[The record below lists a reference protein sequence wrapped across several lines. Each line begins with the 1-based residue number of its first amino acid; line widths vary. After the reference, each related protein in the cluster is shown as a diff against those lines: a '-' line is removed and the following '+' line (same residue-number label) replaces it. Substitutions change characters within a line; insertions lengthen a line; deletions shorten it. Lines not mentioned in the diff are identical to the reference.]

1 MKKILV
7 LYLTDICGLVILSV
21 ILKSCS
27 EPEPVY
33 SFSTDYDPRVQ
44 LRVITISPGSLA
56 LEGKVQRKS
65 YYTIKECGFDW
76 STTSLYTSG
85 YNSID
90 NVVRS
95 DSSGYIVFKDTLTGL
110 TPKTTY
116 YINARVYYTHPGS
129 ITVRSIGSGSRSFET
144 LALYPVVSTAAIVEF
159 TNNSAIAGGV
169 IMDAGI
175 TPVIERGVYWGS
187 SPYPENTGTKITLDN
202 SSEVFSKK
210 LTGLSPNTNYYV
222 KAFATNKN
230 GTGYGTERKF
240 NTGNDTAFPK
250 VADIDGNVYHI
261 VTIGSQVWMAENL
274 RTTRYN
280 DDTFIPK
287 ITVNQPWYMSISGA
301 SCWYNNDSS
310 AFEIPYGKLYNWYAV
325 NSGKLCPTGWHVP
338 SDSEWKTLGDYLG
351 GDLVAGGKLKEAG
364 KMHWSTPN
372 TGASN
377 ESGFTAL
384 PGGFRVYNGFGLEG
398 KMTYWWSST
407 EYTSTTAWTRSV
419 NYLSGSLS
427 NDMTGAPKSDGN
439 SVRCV
444 KN

>member
-1 MKKILV
+1 MKRIPV
-7 LYLTDICGLVILSV
+7 LHLTEICGLVLLSV
-21 ILKSCS
+21 ILKSCC
-27 EPEPVY
+27 EPDPDY
-33 SFSTDYDPRVQ
+33 SLSTDYDPRVQ
-44 LRVITISPGSLA
+44 LKVSSISPGSVV
-56 LEGKVQRKS
+56 LEGKVQQKP

-76 STTSLYTSG
+76 STTALYTSG

-90 NVVRS
+90 NVVWS

-110 TPKTTY
+110 SPKTTY
-116 YINARVYYTHPGS
+116 YFNARVYYTHPGS
-129 ITVRSIGSGSRSFET
+129 FSGGSIGSGSRSFET
-144 LALYPVVSTAAIVEF
+144 PALFPVVSTAAIVEY
-159 TNNSAIAGGV
+159 TNNYAIVGGA
-169 IMDAGI
+169 IIDAGL
-175 TPVIERGVYWGS
+175 TPVIERGLYWGL
-187 SPYPENTGTKITLDN
+187 SPSTETTGTKITLDN
-202 SSEVFSKK
+202 SSEVLSKK

-230 GTGYGTERKF
+230 GTGYGTEKKF
-240 NTGNDTAFPK
+240 NTGNDTTFPK

-280 DDTFIPK
+280 DGTLIPK
-287 ITVNQPWYMSISGA
+287 ITANQTWYMSNSGA
-301 SCWYNNDSS
+301 YCWYNNDSS
-310 AFEIPYGKLYNWYAV
+310 AYEIPYGKLYNWYAV

-364 KMHWSTPN
+364 KMHWSAPN

-384 PGGFRVYNGFGLEG
+384 PGGFRMENGFGFKGE
-398 KMTYWWSST
+398 MTYWWSST
-407 EYTSTTAWTRSV
+407 EYTSTTAWTRCV
-419 NYLSGSLS
+419 YYMSGSLS
-427 NDMTGAPKSDGN
+427 KDKTGPLKSGGI